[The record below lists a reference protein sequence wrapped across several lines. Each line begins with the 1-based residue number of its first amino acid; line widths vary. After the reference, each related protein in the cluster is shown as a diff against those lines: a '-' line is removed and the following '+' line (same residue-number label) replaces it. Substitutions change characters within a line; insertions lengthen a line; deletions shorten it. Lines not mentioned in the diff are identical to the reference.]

1 MASRSNLMIA
11 ICESVAAGAR
21 FLAPDWPVASGL
33 GSRLSLCVAVAPDLA
48 VAAPSSELSSL
59 APLLRPGAPRQ
70 IGASPVQC
78 DVLRT
83 LGGAGVP
90 RCAGLA
96 SLLPDAPF
104 SAAGS
109 SKAYQET
116 LLLLGVGAGAAVCGI
131 DDWDGLLFSKDQ
143 NGDNGGGKPPSKPS
157 DGFNQ
162 AESLRWARWISRNFA
177 IDLSASDVNQ
187 LYAVLSVCTEVIP
200 AADFMELLFSKFP
213 NDGPDCGPLAVN
225 GNRCADKPVAGNAGG
240 NPAPEEDK
248 NPQDESAAVKE
259 RTASGFRD
267 VLSLNLDGIVVKNPA
282 FFSPWCDKSLS
293 SKKAAPSSSNDWL
306 IKACDHT
313 PEQDKKLLEEGSVFK
328 KKKATAHA
336 DWCDGED
343 GKATPKQGAYSQKP
357 QGTDPEVKTK
367 LRHFQKLEDV
377 LFQKAE
383 NLFKQ
388 QIRLD
393 KREVLQDS
401 EAEMLKEK
409 REEVEKLL
417 QLQSE
422 ERKLL
427 DLKQSKI
434 QAAASDLQ
442 AREAKLLKEKQEVTL
457 GRKEVSAG
465 KMHVADEEKRLA
477 TELAKVDKDKN
488 DILVERRAL
497 QDIVRASELKKRSA
511 VVAFLKAL
519 PRGLPHVATPFGEWL
534 SLLGL
539 LIVIGGVVVSGK
551 EQPKIL
557 ELCVNMLVNEVSDQ
571 VKAWQDRFDR
581 ASRGDG
587 KSEK

>member
-225 GNRCADKPVAGNAGG
+225 GNRCADKPGNAGG

-328 KKKATAHA
+328 KKKAT